1 MENDGMTY
9 YYNDVGT
16 YIYRYNSVHIT
27 IITRGHV
34 DIYLFVNISRQ
45 YLYMCRAWLVS
56 SYAVHYRSSR
66 TILDGLW
73 RTIKTLS
80 HLIVYIPIAL
90 TWENT

>member
-1 MENDGMTY
+1 MTY
-9 YYNDVGT
+9 YYNDYVGT
-16 YIYRYNSVHIT
+16 YIYRYNTVHIT
-27 IITRGHV
+27 IITRGHM
-34 DIYLFVNISRQ
+34 DINLFFNISRQ

-73 RTIKTLS
+73 RAIKAPS

-90 TWENT
+90 NWENT